1 MAEGSRRAKRGLPA
15 AVPEAASGGESA
27 AGGRRPR
34 SRRGRQG
41 PAERFYEAALSEAE
55 QALLPAARELEGL
68 DEEIALLRVKIQT
81 AVAEHP
87 ENLPLLLKGVAL
99 LVRAV
104 AVQYRL
110 SQRAEDDLYQSI
122 LGVLEGIGG
131 VLQPEGF
138 EERAS

>member
-1 MAEGSRRAKRGLPA
+1 MAEVRRRARREGPARGPVA
-15 AVPEAASGGESA
+15 ESR
-27 AGGRRPR
+27 GRRA
-34 SRRGRQG
+34 RRG
-41 PAERFYEAALSEAE
+41 PAERFYEDALSEAE

-68 DEEIALLRVKIQT
+68 DAEIALLRVKIQT

-104 AVQYRL
+104 AAQYRL

-138 EERAS
+138 QD